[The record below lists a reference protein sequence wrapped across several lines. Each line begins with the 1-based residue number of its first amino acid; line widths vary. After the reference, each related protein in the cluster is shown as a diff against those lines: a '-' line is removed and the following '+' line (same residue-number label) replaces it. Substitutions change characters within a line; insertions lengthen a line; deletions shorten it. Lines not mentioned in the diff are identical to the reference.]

1 MDVVSSSPDAY
12 PVRTVRLLVPF
23 PPGGSTEFT
32 ASSLAEPLREIL
44 GQPFIVEAR
53 VGDFGLA
60 ALRELLHADPY
71 TLMVGSVNTNS
82 IAPVVFRRSM
92 NFDYDTAIVP
102 VSRLAEFPSV
112 LLTGPSVRAT
122 TLPELIDEART
133 ARGKVRNGTDWIGSY
148 PDIDAV
154 RLAKAAG
161 FEVVNVP
168 RAGGADGLLAALVE
182 GKLDMLFL
190 NARTASMAVHAGHV
204 KPVAVTGPIRLA
216 GFPHVPTLEESGF
229 RGIGTRH
236 WHGLFASSR
245 TPVEI
250 VRRLHHAVT
259 HSLNR
264 DEVRALFERAG
275 GRVALSASPRQFA
288 EELRQERAQWERIA
302 ADVNPCS

>member
-32 ASSLAEPLREIL
+32 ASSLAEPLREIM

-122 TLPELIDEART
+122 TLPELIDECQDRARQ
-133 ARGKVRNGTDWIGSY
+133 G
-148 PDIDAV
+148 
-154 RLAKAAG
+154 
-161 FEVVNVP
+161 
-168 RAGGADGLLAALVE
+168 
-182 GKLDMLFL
+182 
-190 NARTASMAVHAGHV
+190 
-204 KPVAVTGPIRLA
+204 
-216 GFPHVPTLEESGF
+216 EE
-229 RGIGTRH
+229 
-236 WHGLFASSR
+236 WHGLDRQLSGHRRR
-245 TPVEI
+245 TAGQG
-250 VRRLHHAVT
+250 RRL
-259 HSLNR
+259 R
-264 DEVRALFERAG
+264 
-275 GRVALSASPRQFA
+275 GRQCA
-288 EELRQERAQWERIA
+288 EGRR
-302 ADVNPCS
+302 C